1 MDTPPHVI
9 KRGGATEEVR
19 FDAITDRNA
28 DLCSEAYGRPLAYV
42 RPRLSTLT
50 LEISRRFRSGMTTH
64 ELDHLTVA
72 VCASHSTRH
81 RDYSDL
87 AARIIVNDLLK
98 TTPPSFVA
106 VVRLLGG
113 AGGRLSEELEG
124 IAERAAPLIDAR
136 LVPLRDYA
144 YTYFGIQTM
153 IRSYLLRKD
162 GAASATVERPQHAY
176 MRVALGVCVAQPDR
190 RGHEAEEGAFQARLA
205 RAFAVYD
212 LLSTHKLT
220 HASPTVFN
228 AGTRHPQLSSCFLL
242 RVDDD
247 LETLLQVDKDA
258 GLISKWAGGVGV
270 GLTPMRAEGAPI
282 RSTGGS
288 SSGLRRYAAK
298 LNASQLYVNQG
309 GLRPGAYALY
319 LEPWHADV
327 FTFLEMGRFKGAAVN
342 APDLKYGLWVPDLFM
357 EAVCAELADPSAG
370 DWHLF
375 SPDRAPGLD
384 EAYGDEF
391 RALHRRYVEEGRFER
406 VVKASAIVT
415 EWFKTVSQRGNPYI
429 LFKDHIN
436 RKSNL
441 SHVRTISHSNLC
453 VSGET
458 RVLTEAGQL
467 PIASLVDQEVGVWN
481 GTEWSRVTVRQ
492 TAAEAQLLR
501 VTFDNGAALCCT
513 PQHKFY
519 DSKGAEV
526 RAEELVAGTA
536 LEKAPAWPVL
546 HEGGVFPH
554 AYTHGLFCADGHYSE
569 EPRRCSF
576 RAHHDG
582 CVSRKH
588 ARHEPVY
595 PEAGDGLCRASIG
608 RSEIHLYGDKQA
620 LFGHPNFE
628 IHPEEPG
635 LYVDDR
641 LNRMTIHLPDTLPP
655 KYEVPSNA
663 DLDSRLRWFEGYC
676 DGVGTVCRVG
686 SSNTVQVC
694 SSNAEFLGKV
704 RLMLQTMGCDPKIAP
719 GHPARSAIIRG
730 VEYECR
736 ATWRLLIA
744 CTDLW
749 RLLDLGFRPGRL
761 DFTGAARPNRD
772 ARRSTKVVSTAPE
785 LSGPTYC
792 FTEPLRHRGVFEGI
806 LTGQCAEITIPSW
819 HDAGRPDEAEY
830 GVCNLAALPLASF
843 LLEGG
848 DGKAT
853 GLDWK
858 GLAAAAAAALRNL
871 DSIIDLNFYPVE
883 ACRRSNLRHRPAAI
897 GIAGLAD
904 VFARL
909 GLIYGSKAACALDA
923 AIHAVI
929 YHGAM
934 TESAA
939 LAETEGSFASYP
951 GSPSERGE
959 LQPDMWVRCGH
970 LALGWEEAV
979 AETTGGRLRPAEW
992 ATLRDACRAGLRNS
1006 YVTADMPTATS
1017 SQTTGQNEAFEPF
1030 TTNLYTR
1037 KTLAGDF
1044 TLLNPHLVRELEA
1057 LDLWDE
1063 EMRLALLESGGSVQ
1077 GVERVPA
1084 ELRRRFRTAREIDQ
1098 RLLTR
1103 HAAAR
1108 NPFLS
1113 QTMSLNYYFGVP
1125 VLSEAL
1131 TVLVDGWKAG
1141 LTTGSYYV
1149 HTAPATGAQKKTFLR
1164 QTAKPKPN
1172 AASKKK
1178 GHCAA
1183 CEA

>member
-1 MDTPPHVI
+1 MEDPPRVCTQGDAPEALSPPPEGCEPAPPTPVAAMEGPSHVI

-19 FDAITDRNA
+19 FDAVTDRNA
-28 DLCSEAYGRPLAYV
+28 DLCSEAYGRGLDHV
-42 RPRLSTLT
+42 HPRLPELT
-50 LEISRRFRSGMTTH
+50 LEVFRRFRSGMSTH
-64 ELDHLTVA
+64 ELDLLTVA

-87 AARIIVNDLLK
+87 AARIIVSDLHK

-106 VVRLLGG
+106 AVRQL
-113 AGGRLSEELEG
+113 AGGRLSEELVG
-124 IAERAAPLIDAR
+124 ISERAAALIDAR
-136 LVPLRDYA
+136 LVSSRDYA
-144 YTYFGIQTM
+144 FTYFGIQTM

-190 RGHEAEEGAFQARLA
+190 RGHEAEEGAFRGRLA

-212 LLSTHKLT
+212 LLSTHRLT
-220 HASPTVFN
+220 HASPTIFN
-228 AGTRHPQLSSCFLL
+228 AGTRRPQLSSCFLL

-258 GLISKWAGGVGV
+258 GLISKWAGGIGI
-270 GLTPMRAEGAPI
+270 GPTPMRAEGAPI
-282 RSTGGS
+282 RATGGV
-288 SSGLRRYAAK
+288 SSGLRRYVAK
-298 LNASQLYVNQG
+298 LNAGQLYVNQG

-342 APDLKYGLWVPDLFM
+342 APDLKYALWVPDLFM
-357 EAVCAELADPSAG
+357 EAVCAELEDPAAG

-375 SPDRAPGLD
+375 SPDRAPGLH
-384 EAYGDEF
+384 EVFGDEF

-406 VVKASAIVT
+406 VVKASAVAM
-415 EWFKTVSQRGNPYI
+415 EWFRTVAQRGNPYI

-441 SHVRTISHSNLC
+441 SHVRCITHSNLC
-453 VSGET
+453 GE
-458 RVLTEAGQL
+458 V
-467 PIASLVDQEVGVWN
+467 I
-481 GTEWSRVTVRQ
+481 
-492 TAAEAQLLR
+492 
-501 VTFDNGAALCCT
+501 
-513 PQHKFY
+513 
-519 DSKGAEV
+519 
-526 RAEELVAGTA
+526 
-536 LEKAPAWPVL
+536 
-546 HEGGVFPH
+546 
-554 AYTHGLFCADGHYSE
+554 
-569 EPRRCSF
+569 
-576 RAHHDG
+576 
-582 CVSRKH
+582 
-588 ARHEPVY
+588 
-595 PEAGDGLCRASIG
+595 
-608 RSEIHLYGDKQA
+608 
-620 LFGHPNFE
+620 
-628 IHPEEPG
+628 
-635 LYVDDR
+635 
-641 LNRMTIHLPDTLPP
+641 
-655 KYEVPSNA
+655 
-663 DLDSRLRWFEGYC
+663 
-676 DGVGTVCRVG
+676 
-686 SSNTVQVC
+686 
-694 SSNAEFLGKV
+694 
-704 RLMLQTMGCDPKIAP
+704 
-719 GHPARSAIIRG
+719 
-730 VEYECR
+730 
-736 ATWRLLIA
+736 
-744 CTDLW
+744 
-749 RLLDLGFRPGRL
+749 
-761 DFTGAARPNRD
+761 
-772 ARRSTKVVSTAPE
+772 
-785 LSGPTYC
+785 
-792 FTEPLRHRGVFEGI
+792 
-806 LTGQCAEITIPSW
+806 IPSW
-819 HDAGRPDEAEY
+819 HDEGRPDEAEY
-830 GVCNLAALPLASF
+830 GVCNLSALPLASF
-843 LLEGG
+843 LLEGE
-848 DGKAT
+848 DGKAS
-853 GLDWK
+853 GVDWP
-858 GLAAAAAAALRNL
+858 GLAEAAAAALRNL

-883 ACRRSNLRHRPAAI
+883 ACRRSNLRHRPVAI

-909 GLIYGSKAACALDA
+909 GLVYGSEAACRLDA

-929 YHGAM
+929 YFAAM
-934 TESAA
+934 AASAR

-979 AETTGGRLRPAEW
+979 AETTGDLLRPADW
-992 ATLRDACRAGLRNS
+992 ATLRAACRAGLRNS

-1077 GVERVPA
+1077 GVERVPL

-1113 QTMSLNYYFGVP
+1113 QTQSLNYYFGAP
-1125 VLSEAL
+1125 IFSDAL

-1141 LTTGSYYV
+1141 LTTGSYYI
-1149 HTAPATGAQKKTFLR
+1149 HTTPATGAQKQTFLR
-1164 QTAKPKPN
+1164 QTAKPDVAP
-1172 AASKKK
+1172 KKK
-1178 GHCAA
+1178 AYHCAA